1 MIIVILICY
10 VLDSLLGMIFYS
22 VPKCLKN
29 CDIKVKFMYVFN
41 VKEFTLDSKRYKIN
55 KNGKTKKEIL
65 IKI

>member
-10 VLDSLLGMIFYS
+10 ILNSILEIIFHN

-29 CDIKVKFMYVFN
+29 CDIKVKFMYAFN
-41 VKEFTLDSKRYKIN
+41 VKEFTLDSQRYKIN